1 MRDLVGGASWNWERV
16 SQLDQIVARQIS
28 GLKNWFFYE
37 KIPLFSTDTKN
48 VCWCFRDCKIHKLWK
63 SYKRFFN
70 LEIIQLKWSHMEDA
84 TEELLF
90 HENVLFSLNIS
101 YNFNYFLNQINYYTI
116 KQICSRTFFLLITS
130 NKYFFLIFSIILI
143 IFRIWIS
150 DSVSSRANHLRFL
163 TSWNFELFDWLWSE
177 WALNLSTNNP
187 CWFFI
192 SWNLE
197 S

>member
-130 NKYFFLIFSIILI
+130 NKYFSNFFNHFDYIQNLNFRFCFIESKSFTIFNELK
-143 IFRIWIS
+143 FR
-150 DSVSSRANHLRFL
+150 VV
-163 TSWNFELFDWLWSE
+163 WLALE
-177 WALNLSTNNP
+177 WMS
-187 CWFFI
+187 
-192 SWNLE
+192 LE
-197 S
+197 SEYK